1 MRKSVVNPSYR
12 TYPMY
17 SESNKIMINW
27 WAISRNKKYI
37 YSRVQLDFHILISV
51 PSIMHFQCCIPREIQ
66 NILNDLFFWQIY
78 HVCNTAWTKSKRLNH
93 ISTCWNLLKY
103 IDFGP
108 FVPENDYSIG
118 HAILFWKQRLI
129 WNRVY
134 IPCKMLLN
142 GESLIHKA
150 FSINELRGKL

>member
-1 MRKSVVNPSYR
+1 MRKSVVNPSHR

-17 SESNKIMINW
+17 SESNKVMINW

-37 YSRVQLDFHILISV
+37 YSKVQLDFHILISV
-51 PSIMHFQCCIPREIQ
+51 PSIMHFQCCKPREIQ

-118 HAILFWKQRLI
+118 HAILFWKQRSGNVCTYLAKC
-129 WNRVY
+129 Y
-134 IPCKMLLN
+134 ST
-142 GESLIHKA
+142 ESRLFIRH
-150 FSINELRGKL
+150 FR